1 MEVKAHHETAFEGH
15 YARVE
20 HEHAHRGASGASRPV
35 FKLDRPLSE
44 GELAMVRSM
53 AAAWWEKEM
62 RVGGT
67 DATENEPVSFID
79 MWTTA
84 SLTELSAAIEKAK
97 AVKVNTAAAE
107 TRLQALCRVT
117 LERALKASVAAS
129 AAADEQL
136 THLSDEEIGQFSV
149 ETQVRVSGCGDEQF
163 NGVYEPDGKT
173 DAGGTRWRRRGGD
186 QTITPQGGT
195 WYMAKDHRGSWWYRV
210 GSSNK
215 LPPTSGWE
223 VSSTA
228 EDPAPNVVIIKRLP
242 DYYKTSQL
250 SATIQKARD
259 VGIDVVEAEARLH
272 ELKSLA
278 AKASLEV
285 ATRAAKLAP
294 DDSVVSAVAMAI
306 EDAKAAGVDTTDA
319 AAQLAALRKS
329 VAAVPLTAA
338 LDAANAAHDAYQ
350 TRTSLGVNWV
360 NIGSEPPV
368 DGVELT
374 CPKLAFALKQR
385 TEIPKL
391 AFALNQRTEFPL
403 EDLKVFEV
411 PMGDLKESH
420 YIRSDSA
427 YFKPVVPDAMTV
439 LTAQD
444 SRPWT
449 TKHPCYDEQKVTIKL
464 NNGSFDLGTDCQ
476 LEPANSSAALS
487 FNHFSGTKLIL
498 QSFDGHT
505 ATWRSFEDDDET
517 LVWEVSR
524 SRA

>member
-1 MEVKAHHETAFEGH
+1 
-15 YARVE
+15 
-20 HEHAHRGASGASRPV
+20 
-35 FKLDRPLSE
+35 
-44 GELAMVRSM
+44 M
-53 AAAWWEKEM
+53 A
-62 RVGGT
+62 
-67 DATENEPVSFID
+67 I
-79 MWTTA
+79 
-84 SLTELSAAIEKAK
+84 
-97 AVKVNTAAAE
+97 
-107 TRLQALCRVT
+107 
-117 LERALKASVAAS
+117 
-129 AAADEQL
+129 
-136 THLSDEEIGQFSV
+136 
-149 ETQVRVSGCGDEQF
+149 
-163 NGVYEPDGKT
+163 
-173 DAGGTRWRRRGGD
+173 
-186 QTITPQGGT
+186 
-195 WYMAKDHRGSWWYRV
+195 DHRGPWRYKV
-210 GSSNK
+210 DSSNK

-294 DDSVVSAVAMAI
+294 DDSVVSAVTAAI

-350 TRTSLGVNWV
+350 TRTTLGVNWV

-420 YIRSDSA
+420 YIRSDST

>member
-1 MEVKAHHETAFEGH
+1 
-15 YARVE
+15 
-20 HEHAHRGASGASRPV
+20 
-35 FKLDRPLSE
+35 
-44 GELAMVRSM
+44 M
-53 AAAWWEKEM
+53 A
-62 RVGGT
+62 
-67 DATENEPVSFID
+67 I
-79 MWTTA
+79 
-84 SLTELSAAIEKAK
+84 
-97 AVKVNTAAAE
+97 
-107 TRLQALCRVT
+107 
-117 LERALKASVAAS
+117 
-129 AAADEQL
+129 
-136 THLSDEEIGQFSV
+136 
-149 ETQVRVSGCGDEQF
+149 
-163 NGVYEPDGKT
+163 
-173 DAGGTRWRRRGGD
+173 
-186 QTITPQGGT
+186 
-195 WYMAKDHRGSWWYRV
+195 DHRGPWRYKV
-210 GSSNK
+210 DSSNK

-223 VSSTA
+223 VSSEA
-228 EDPAPNVVIIKRLP
+228 KGPAPNVVVTKRLP

-385 TEIPKL
+385 TE
-391 AFALNQRTEFPL
+391 FPL

-420 YIRSDSA
+420 YIRSDST
-427 YFKPVVPDAMTV
+427 YFKPVVPDPTTV
-439 LTAQD
+439 LTARD
-444 SRPWT
+444 SRRWI
-449 TKHPCYDEQKVTIKL
+449 TKHPGYDERMVAFKL
-464 NNGSFDLGTDCQ
+464 NNGAFELLGDRFQ
-476 LEPANSSAALS
+476 LEPASSSAALS
-487 FNHFSGTKLIL
+487 FKCPDGEKLIL
-498 QSFDGHT
+498 QSFDGRT
-505 ATWRSFEDDDET
+505 ATWISSDDDDDGET
-517 LVWEVSR
+517 IVWEVSR

>member
-1 MEVKAHHETAFEGH
+1 MH
-15 YARVE
+15 
-20 HEHAHRGASGASRPV
+20 SRRPSR
-35 FKLDRPLSE
+35 RPL
-44 GELAMVRSM
+44 
-53 AAAWWEKEM
+53 
-62 RVGGT
+62 
-67 DATENEPVSFID
+67 
-79 MWTTA
+79 
-84 SLTELSAAIEKAK
+84 
-97 AVKVNTAAAE
+97 
-107 TRLQALCRVT
+107 
-117 LERALKASVAAS
+117 
-129 AAADEQL
+129 ADEQL
-136 THLSDEEIGQFSV
+136 THLSDEEVGQVSV
-149 ETQVRVSGCGDEQF
+149 ETQVQVSGCGDEQF

-195 WYMAKDHRGSWWYRV
+195 WYMAIDHRGSWWYRV

-228 EDPAPNVVIIKRLP
+228 EDPAPNVVVIKCLP

-259 VGIDVVEAEARLH
+259 IGIDVVEAEARLRAQIARR
-272 ELKSLA
+272 KGV
-278 AKASLEV
+278 LEV
-285 ATRAAKLAP
+285 ATRAAKLAQA
-294 DDSVVSAVAMAI
+294 DDSVVSAVAAAI

-385 TEIPKL
+385 TE
-391 AFALNQRTEFPL
+391 FPL
-403 EDLKVFEV
+403 EDLKVFEL

-420 YIRSDSA
+420 YIRSDST
-427 YFKPVVPDAMTV
+427 YFKPVVPDATTV

-444 SRPWT
+444 SRPWV
-449 TKHPCYDEQKVTIKL
+449 TKDPNYEGRVVTFKL
-464 NNGSFDLGTDCQ
+464 KNGSFALFGDLFQ
-476 LEPANSSAALS
+476 LEPASSSAALS
-487 FNHFSGTKLIL
+487 FKFNDGEKLIL
-498 QSFDGHT
+498 QSFDGRT
-505 ATWRSFEDDDET
+505 ATWRSSEDDDDERWARVGGQPISC
-517 LVWEVSR
+517 LN
-524 SRA
+524 

>member
-1 MEVKAHHETAFEGH
+1 
-15 YARVE
+15 
-20 HEHAHRGASGASRPV
+20 
-35 FKLDRPLSE
+35 
-44 GELAMVRSM
+44 M
-53 AAAWWEKEM
+53 A
-62 RVGGT
+62 
-67 DATENEPVSFID
+67 I
-79 MWTTA
+79 
-84 SLTELSAAIEKAK
+84 
-97 AVKVNTAAAE
+97 
-107 TRLQALCRVT
+107 
-117 LERALKASVAAS
+117 
-129 AAADEQL
+129 
-136 THLSDEEIGQFSV
+136 
-149 ETQVRVSGCGDEQF
+149 
-163 NGVYEPDGKT
+163 
-173 DAGGTRWRRRGGD
+173 
-186 QTITPQGGT
+186 
-195 WYMAKDHRGSWWYRV
+195 DHRGPWRYKV
-210 GSSNK
+210 DSSNK

-223 VSSTA
+223 VSSDA
-228 EDPAPNVVIIKRLP
+228 EGPAPNVVVTKRLP

-259 VGIDVVEAEARLH
+259 VGIDVAEAEARLH

-285 ATRAAKLAP
+285 ATRAAKLAQA
-294 DDSVVSAVAMAI
+294 DDSVVSAVAAAI
-306 EDAKAAGVDTTDA
+306 EDAKAAGVDMTDA

-420 YIRSDSA
+420 YIRSDST
-427 YFKPVVPDAMTV
+427 YFKPVVPDATTV

-444 SRPWT
+444 SRPWV
-449 TKHPCYDEQKVTIKL
+449 TKDPNYEGRVLTFKL
-464 NNGSFDLGTDCQ
+464 KNGAFALFGARFQ
-476 LEPANSSAALS
+476 LEPASSSAALS
-487 FNHFSGTKLIL
+487 FKFNNREKLIL
-498 QSFDGHT
+498 QSFDGRT
-505 ATWRSFEDDDET
+505 ATWRSSEDDDEDGG

>member
-53 AAAWWEKEM
+53 AAAQKEM

-97 AVKVNTAAAE
+97 AVKVDTAAAE

-136 THLSDEEIGQFSV
+136 THLSDEEVGQVSV
-149 ETQVRVSGCGDEQF
+149 ETQVQVSGCGDEQF
-163 NGVYEPDGKT
+163 NGVYEPDGENN
-173 DAGGTRWRRRGGD
+173 AGVTRWRRRGGD

-223 VSSTA
+223 VSSDA
-228 EDPAPNVVIIKRLP
+228 EGPAPNVVVTKRLP

-250 SATIQKARD
+250 SATIEKARD
-259 VGIDVVEAEARLH
+259 VGIDVAEAEARLH

-294 DDSVVSAVAMAI
+294 DDSVVSAVTAAI

-338 LDAANAAHDAYQ
+338 LDAANAAHDAHQ

-385 TEIPKL
+385 TE
-391 AFALNQRTEFPL
+391 FPL

-420 YIRSDSA
+420 YIRSDST
-427 YFKPVVPDAMTV
+427 YFKPVVPEATTV
-439 LTAQD
+439 LTARD
-444 SRPWT
+444 SRRWI
-449 TKHPCYDEQKVTIKL
+449 TKHPGYDERMLAFKL
-464 NNGSFDLGTDCQ
+464 NNGAFELLGDRFQ
-476 LEPANSSAALS
+476 LEPASSSAALS
-487 FNHFSGTKLIL
+487 FKCPDGEKLIL
-498 QSFDGHT
+498 QSFDGRT
-505 ATWRSFEDDDET
+505 ATWISSDDDDDGET
-517 LVWEVSR
+517 IVWEVSR

>member
-1 MEVKAHHETAFEGH
+1 M
-15 YARVE
+15 
-20 HEHAHRGASGASRPV
+20 

-53 AAAWWEKEM
+53 AAAWLEKEM

-79 MWTTA
+79 MWTTE

-97 AVKVNTAAAE
+97 AVKVDTAVAE
-107 TRLQALCRVT
+107 TRLQALCGVT

-136 THLSDEEIGQFSV
+136 THLSDEEVGQVSV
-149 ETQVRVSGCGDEQF
+149 ETQVQVSGCGDEQF
-163 NGVYEPDGKT
+163 NGVYEPDGENN
-173 DAGGTRWRRRGGD
+173 AGVTRWRRRGGD

-195 WYMAKDHRGSWWYRV
+195 WYMAKDHRGSWWYKV
-210 GSSNK
+210 DSSNK

-223 VSSTA
+223 VSSDA
-228 EDPAPNVVIIKRLP
+228 EGPAPNVVVTKRLP

-278 AKASLEV
+278 AKASLKV
-285 ATRAAKLAP
+285 ATRAAKLAQA
-294 DDSVVSAVAMAI
+294 DDSVVSAVTAAI

-385 TEIPKL
+385 TE
-391 AFALNQRTEFPL
+391 FPL

-420 YIRSDSA
+420 YIRSDST
-427 YFKPVVPDAMTV
+427 YFKPVVPEATTV
-439 LTAQD
+439 LTARD
-444 SRPWT
+444 SRRWI
-449 TKHPCYDEQKVTIKL
+449 TKHPGYDERMLAFKL
-464 NNGSFDLGTDCQ
+464 NNGAFELLGDRFQ
-476 LEPANSSAALS
+476 LEPASSSAALS
-487 FNHFSGTKLIL
+487 FKFPDGEKSIL
-498 QSFDGHT
+498 QSFDGRT
-505 ATWRSFEDDDET
+505 ATWRSSEDDDEDDDEDGG